1 MRPSLACALVLAL
14 AGGCFPP
21 PPIYRVQ
28 RSARVPRPT
37 VPLRTGQPLAGPFEL
52 SLGASSVG
60 DAIEPRGANSDEA
73 LEVPRHQLRGELR
86 IRLFERG
93 EIAAIH
99 ERAIGG
105 ATKLDPTQA
114 DVEDGQPWGGGVA
127 WRYSIAPRGEPWS
140 VGLGLELLQWSVPYR
155 EIRTCVENCED
166 APQVQTFDSASGETT
181 VGFGV
186 TPAYR
191 ITPKVTLFGGVFTRN
206 HPRITRKGE
215 EIGEYNDA
223 DTTGGPFNVLVHA
236 GAAMQFGAFTALV
249 LVNQNLDTDPVR
261 YGPSIGFA
269 LSAAIDPANARPP
282 AIWRSDDDDDDKLAE
297 ARRRMHRA
305 QARRDAAA
313 RE

>member
-1 MRPSLACALVLAL
+1 MRPSLACVLVLAL
-14 AGGCFPP
+14 AGGCYPP
-21 PPIYRVQ
+21 PPVYRVQ

-37 VPLRTGQPLAGPFEL
+37 VPLRTGQPLAGPIEL
-52 SLGASSVG
+52 SFGASSVA
-60 DAIEPRGANSDEA
+60 DTLEPRGANSDEA
-73 LEVPRHQLRGELR
+73 IEVPRHQLRGELR

-114 DVEDGQPWGGGVA
+114 DVDAGQPWGAGAA
-127 WRYSIAPRGEPWS
+127 WRYSIAPHGERWS
-140 VGLGLELLQWSVPYR
+140 VGLDIELLRWSVPYR

-166 APQVQTFDSASGETT
+166 VPLVQYVDDVSGETT
-181 VGFGV
+181 AGFGV

-191 ITPKVTLFGGVFTRN
+191 VTPQLTLFGGVFTRN

-236 GAAMQFGAFTALV
+236 GAAMQLGAFTALL
-249 LVNQNLDTDPVR
+249 LVHQNLDSDPVR
-261 YGPSIGFA
+261 YGPSIGIA
-269 LSAAIDPANARPP
+269 IAAAIDPANARPP
-282 AIWRSDDDDDDKLAE
+282 AIWRSDDDDEDKLAE
-297 ARRRMHRA
+297 ARRRMYRA

-313 RE
+313 R